1 MFKIGS
7 VNKKF
12 NRETETF
19 RYSFHLTH
27 KGDPIFLK
35 SFDGSS
41 TTDVLLG
48 SDTIVLN
55 NHFFT
60 TGEELEYLA
69 DGTAIGIDHTSS
81 GVGAATTLPMKVY
94 AIKVDEGKIKLAATP
109 ALAAAGTNIGLTTV
123 GVGVSHSFTAKKQ
136 NSKVILALDNI
147 IQSPLYDKVG
157 AATTT
162 VSILNRVIS
171 LHDASIFKSY
181 DLIKID
187 DEIMRIQVV
196 GYNGNANDVLVD
208 REWMGTQ
215 LAAHSNGSAVQL
227 VKGDYNII
235 KDRVTFADVPFG
247 GIKVNVGVSSNQ
259 FNLTTNSFTA
269 LSDFLVTGSEVRL
282 RSINPPAPLVGND
295 NYFIIKNGV
304 NNFSI
309 AANRGDALVGTAIT
323 LTSAG
328 IGTHNFLFIDT
339 SNGSSFQGRSFM
351 RSDYTGNVVMDDVSG
366 GFTGIAKTFT
376 ITSSGVNTTG
386 ITSDF
391 GAILVN
397 NIFQKPEIDYD
408 FIGGS
413 STGITSIRFTGN
425 GSNTINLNDVNA
437 NNLPR
442 KGLIVSIAN
451 SEGYGY
457 QQRQVGTGTAVVTG
471 FGTITVAIGFSGSGY
486 RNPPTTYRILVD
498 GGNPTVGSSGTF
510 TVEGGHVKDVFMS
523 PVGTGY
529 TWTDVPRITFDSPV
543 GYDDLQL
550 ISSSTGV
557 GASVTVD
564 VGAGLSISSFNLNNI
579 GYGFTQGEQ
588 LRIAGIPTVTSI
600 GSTFQNAVFTVTETR
615 DDEFAGWVFGKLQ
628 VLDDFS
634 NEFDGRKKVFTMTE
648 NNEPLSVEK
657 DSGSLIEL
665 QHNLLIFLNDIIQEP
680 GVSYVFSGGTQIEF
694 TEPPVEGTSLQVL
707 LYRGTDSDVAT
718 EGALQSIKTG
728 DSIKIRK
735 TNGDITPVTQNER
748 IVSAITSRDTLRTNV
763 YSQQGISNQI
773 SPLRPVVW
781 CKQQDDLIV
790 DGAVV
795 SKARDLYD
803 ARVKPA
809 ARIIKSIST
818 SDSTFYTGGGS
829 VVFSTTEEPNT
840 STFAV
845 QIIDADKNNTGFGTT
860 TFINPVE
867 TVTGV
872 SVSGD
877 HGVIT
882 GIGTTA
888 QGIQFNMHIPLT

>member
-12 NRETETF
+12 NKETETF

-35 SFDGSS
+35 SFDGA
-41 TTDVLLG
+41 DPEKVLLG
-48 SDTIVLN
+48 SDSIVLK

-60 TGEELEYLA
+60 TGEELEYFA
-69 DGTAIGIDHTSS
+69 DGSSIGIDHTSS
-81 GVGAATTLPMKVY
+81 GVGAATTLPTKVY
-94 AIKVDEGKIKLAATP
+94 AIKVDENKIKLAATP
-109 ALAAAGTNIGLTTV
+109 ALAAAGTHIGLTTV
-123 GVGVSHSFTAKKQ
+123 GVGASHAFIATKQ
-136 NSKVILALDNI
+136 NSKVIVALDNI
-147 IQSPLYDKVG
+147 IQSPLYEKVG

-162 VSILNRVIS
+162 VSILNRVVS
-171 LHDASIFKSY
+171 LYDASIFKPY

-187 DEIMRIQVV
+187 NEIMRIQVV
-196 GYNGNANDVLVD
+196 GYNGNANDVFVD

-215 LAAHSNGSAVQL
+215 LSGHTNGSDVQL

-235 KDRVTFADVPFG
+235 KDKITFADVPFG
-247 GIKVNVGVSSNQ
+247 GIKETVGVSSNQ
-259 FNLTTNSFTA
+259 FNLVTNSFTA
-269 LSDFLVTGSEVRL
+269 LSDFLITGSEVRL
-282 RSINPPAPLVGND
+282 RSFDPPAPLVGND
-295 NYFIIKNGV
+295 NYFIIKNDN
-304 NNFSI
+304 NNFSL
-309 AANRGDALVGTAIT
+309 AANKGDALVGTAIT
-323 LTSAG
+323 FTSAG
-328 IGTHNFLFIDT
+328 VGTHNFLFVDT

-408 FIGGS
+408 FVGGS
-413 STGITSIRFTGN
+413 ATGITSIRFTGN
-425 GSNTINLNDVNA
+425 DTDTINLSDVNA
-437 NNLPR
+437 NQLPR

-498 GGNPTVGSSGTF
+498 GGNPTVGSAGTF
-510 TVEGGHVKDVFMS
+510 TVEGGHIKDVFMS

-529 TWTDVPRITFDSPV
+529 THTNVPRITFDSPV

-550 ISSSTGV
+550 ISSSTGI

-564 VGAGLSISSFNLNNI
+564 VGVGLSITSVNLNNI
-579 GYGFTQGEQ
+579 GYGFTIGEQ
-588 LRIAGIPTVTSI
+588 LRIAGIPTVASI

-648 NNEPLSVEK
+648 NKQPLSVEK
-657 DSGSLIEL
+657 NSGSLIDLE
-665 QHNLLIFLNDIIQEP
+665 QNLLIFLNDIIQEP
-680 GVSYVFSGGTQIEF
+680 NVAYVFSGGTQIEF
-694 TEPPVEGTSLQVL
+694 TEPPVEGTSLQIL
-707 LYRGTDSDVAT
+707 LYRGTDSDVAV
-718 EGALQSIKTG
+718 EGALQTIKTG
-728 DSIKIRK
+728 DSI
-735 TNGDITPVTQNER
+735 TM
-748 IVSAITSRDTLRTNV
+748 
-763 YSQQGISNQI
+763 
-773 SPLRPVVW
+773 
-781 CKQQDDLIV
+781 
-790 DGAVV
+790 
-795 SKARDLYD
+795 
-803 ARVKPA
+803 
-809 ARIIKSIST
+809 IKS
-818 SDSTFYTGGGS
+818 
-829 VVFSTTEEPNT
+829 
-840 STFAV
+840 
-845 QIIDADKNNTGFGTT
+845 
-860 TFINPVE
+860 
-867 TVTGV
+867 
-872 SVSGD
+872 
-877 HGVIT
+877 
-882 GIGTTA
+882 
-888 QGIQFNMHIPLT
+888 LL